1 MCLKT
6 KFRKAML
13 SLFNNSVVTDS
24 TISMNINI
32 REFNEKIEDID
43 PEIKSYLNNS
53 ISEREKRYKG
63 SRHWIRACWFNLCRG
78 ACKVWV

>member
-6 KFRKAML
+6 KFRKAMV

-43 PEIKSYLNNS
+43 S
-53 ISEREKRYKG
+53 KR
-63 SRHWIRACWFNLCRG
+63 
-78 ACKVWV
+78 